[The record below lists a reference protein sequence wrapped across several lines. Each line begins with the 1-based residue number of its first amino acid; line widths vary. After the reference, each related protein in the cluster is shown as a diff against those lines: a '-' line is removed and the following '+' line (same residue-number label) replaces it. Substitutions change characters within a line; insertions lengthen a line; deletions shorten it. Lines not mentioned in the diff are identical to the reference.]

1 LGVGGGGID
10 SRRTERRRIEA
21 RRRTLRR
28 RRLLAIGGLVALAV
42 AIVVA
47 IGALGG
53 GGGGSDAKTSAGSE
67 SGGAKAKPAQNAAA
81 TQGPTVSGDAARNV
95 KVPILEYH
103 AISVPPS
110 SASLPELFT
119 STGDF
124 TAQLEYMKSQGYEAI
139 TLDQLFAGWS
149 GKAPIPEKPVVVS
162 MDDGYLTQYTHALPA
177 LQKLAWPGVLNLK
190 LQSLDPGQELTPTMI
205 KKMIAA
211 GWEIDDHTIT
221 HPDVTTLSPAALQH
235 EVGDSRTML
244 QKQFGIPVDFFCYP
258 AGKFNDAAI
267 AGLKRDGYTGATTE
281 INGFASSSGDPFKL
295 PRVEILGSDGLTGF
309 KQKLAQAESS

>member
-1 LGVGGGGID
+1 MGVGSGGID
-10 SRRTERRRIEA
+10 SRRAERRRAEA
-21 RRRTLRR
+21 RKRAYRR
-28 RRLLAIGGLVALAV
+28 RRWLAIGGLIALAV
-42 AIVVA
+42 AVIVAV
-47 IGALGG
+47 GALGG
-53 GGGGSDAKTSAGSE
+53 DGGGTKAPAGSA
-67 SGGAKAKPAQNAAA
+67 SGGTKAKSSQSAAA
-81 TQGPTVSGDAARNV
+81 IQGPTVSGDAAR
-95 KVPILEYH
+95 KTRVPSLEYH
-103 AISVPPS
+103 SISVPPS
-110 SASLPELFT
+110 GASLPELFT

-124 TAQLEYMKSQGYEAI
+124 TAQLNYMKSQGYEAI

-162 MDDGYLTQYTHALPA
+162 MDDGYLTQYTHAMPV
-177 LQKLAWPGVLNLK
+177 LQKLGWPGVLNLK

-267 AGLKRDGYTGATTE
+267 AGLKRAGYSGATTE

-309 KQKLAQAESS
+309 KQKLGQAESS

>member
-1 LGVGGGGID
+1 LGVAGGGID
-10 SRRTERRRIEA
+10 SRRAERRRAEA
-21 RRRTLRR
+21 RKRTYRR
-28 RRLLAIGGLVALAV
+28 RRRLAIGGLIALAV
-42 AIVVA
+42 AVIVAV
-47 IGALGG
+47 GALGG
-53 GGGGSDAKTSAGSE
+53 DGAGTKTPAGSA
-67 SGGAKAKPAQNAAA
+67 SGGTKAKSSQSAAA
-81 TQGPTVSGDAARNV
+81 IKGPTVSGDAARRIR
-95 KVPILEYH
+95 VPILEYH
-103 AISVPPS
+103 SISVPPS
-110 SASLPELFT
+110 GASLPELFT

-124 TAQLEYMKSQGYEAI
+124 TAQLNYMKSQGYEAI

-162 MDDGYLTQYTHALPA
+162 MDDGYLTQYTHALPV
-177 LQKLAWPGVLNLK
+177 LQKLGWPGVLNLK

-267 AGLKRDGYTGATTE
+267 AGLKRAGYTGATTE